1 MTDYKKEKEAG
12 DRFSL
17 HDAHIVAIDMM
28 STLKAASSPAT

>member
-1 MTDYKKEKEAG
+1 MTDYKRTKETR

-17 HDAHIVAIDMM
+17 HDAHIVAMDMM